1 MSTISEISYVET
13 IIDLRLAVLRNID
26 VGYLGYRPYT
36 REQEKILQIINHV
49 RGTLMYYTMSLSRAV
64 APPEGNSKG
73 KVGKN
78 MKRSRTKRGCGGV
91 AGGSEDD
98 DYEAQADSRVK
109 LNHNVKPKM
118 GDSKEIPSSSS
129 ASCVEVE
136 VVAESPV
143 TMTIASSSS
152 SSSSSD
158 DDAEGGY
165 VGGKTGLTS
174 SSESSESEEDENTNG
189 GGANTGGGDANLDED
204 QDVGTSSSDDREE
217 E

>member
-1 MSTISEISYVET
+1 MSTIAPEFSYVET
-13 IIDLRLAVLRNID
+13 IIDLLLAVLSNIE

-36 REQEKILQIINHV
+36 REQETILQLINHV
-49 RGTLMYYTMSLSRAV
+49 RGTLMYYAFGLPRVV

-73 KVGKN
+73 KTGKN
-78 MKRSRTKRGCGGV
+78 MKRSRSKRRCGGV

-98 DYEAQADSRVK
+98 DYEAQAGDDDGQSSTSGVKRKVVAKKSVVK
-109 LNHNVKPKM
+109 LNRNVKPKVD
-118 GDSKEIPSSSS
+118 DSKESPSSSS

-152 SSSSSD
+152 TSSSSD

-165 VGGKTGLTS
+165 AGGETGLTS
-174 SSESSESEEDENTNG
+174 SSESSESD
-189 GGANTGGGDANLDED
+189 
-204 QDVGTSSSDDREE
+204 
-217 E
+217 